1 MNEPRIRAQRRD
13 SASRQK
19 LSKERLRLW
28 LKLLKTSRDVEGNIR
43 ERLRTRYDTTLPR
56 FDVLAA
62 LYRNDKGLKMSE
74 LSGALR
80 VSNGNV
86 TGIVDWLVSDGAV
99 VRVAV
104 PGDRRAQLV
113 RLTKKGMS
121 EFEAMAAEHET
132 WVNGIF
138 AGLTADDCDRLMAL
152 LEVIDESAAADSS
165 RNGD

>member
-1 MNEPRIRAQRRD
+1 MTQPRARAPRRD
-13 SASRQK
+13 I
-19 LSKERLRLW
+19 LSKQRLRLW
-28 LKLLKTSRDVEGNIR
+28 LRLLKTSRDVEGNIR
-43 ERLRTRYDTTLPR
+43 ERLRTQYDTTLPR

-86 TGIVDWLVSDGAV
+86 TGIVDRLVTDGAV

-121 EFEAMAAEHET
+121 EFEIMAAEHET
-132 WVNGIF
+132 WVNSIF
-138 AGLTADDCDRLMAL
+138 AGLTADDCDKLMAL
-152 LEVIDESAAADSS
+152 LEVVDDSAAAASS
-165 RNGD
+165 RNGE

>member
-1 MNEPRIRAQRRD
+1 MTQPRARAPRRD
-13 SASRQK
+13 I
-19 LSKERLRLW
+19 LSKQRLRLW
-28 LKLLKTSRDVEGNIR
+28 LRLLKTSHDVEGNIR
-43 ERLRTRYDTTLPR
+43 ERLRTQYDTTLPR

-86 TGIVDWLVSDGAV
+86 TGIVDRLVTDGAV

-121 EFEAMAAEHET
+121 EFETMAAEHET

-152 LEVIDESAAADSS
+152 LEVVDDSAAAASS
-165 RNGD
+165 RNGE

>member
-1 MNEPRIRAQRRD
+1 MTQPRARAPRRD
-13 SASRQK
+13 I
-19 LSKERLRLW
+19 LSKQRLRLW
-28 LKLLKTSRDVEGNIR
+28 LRLLKTSRDVEGNIR
-43 ERLRTRYDTTLPR
+43 ERLRTQYDTTLPR

-86 TGIVDWLVSDGAV
+86 TGIVDRLVTDGAV

-121 EFEAMAAEHET
+121 EFEIMAAEHET

-138 AGLTADDCDRLMAL
+138 AGLTADDCDKLMAL
-152 LEVIDESAAADSS
+152 LEVVDDSAAAASS
-165 RNGD
+165 RNGE

>member
-1 MNEPRIRAQRRD
+1 MNQPKARAPRRD
-13 SASRQK
+13 I
-19 LSKERLRLW
+19 LSKQRLRLW
-28 LKLLKTSRDVEGNIR
+28 LRLLKTSRDVEGNIR
-43 ERLRTRYDTTLPR
+43 ERLRTQYDTTLPR

-86 TGIVDWLVSDGAV
+86 TGIVDRLVTDGAV

-113 RLTKKGMS
+113 RLTKKGMG
-121 EFEAMAAEHET
+121 EFETMAAEHEA

-152 LEVIDESAAADSS
+152 LEVVDDSAAAASS
-165 RNGD
+165 RNGE